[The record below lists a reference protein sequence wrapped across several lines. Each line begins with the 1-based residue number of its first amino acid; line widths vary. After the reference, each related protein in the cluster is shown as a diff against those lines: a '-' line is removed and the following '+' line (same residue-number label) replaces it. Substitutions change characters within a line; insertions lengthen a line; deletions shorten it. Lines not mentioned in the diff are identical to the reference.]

1 MLEKNETKRK
11 QYDEIRQQ
19 LELTMIQ
26 EDIKDQARQKL
37 EESNRD
43 EQEIEFNAEREEGI
57 AAVPLNTDLQET
69 MKEKFEEQSLKS
81 VAMSINSEQIPV
93 QEDSEQQSFEVQS
106 EFAREQLLEEGDQ
119 AVPDDN
125 VPTDK
130 SSQKS
135 KKVSNTPQASEKD
148 SPQPLLK
155 TKDYVAATLNAWNN
169 CPGIV
174 KKQLDK

>member
-1 MLEKNETKRK
+1 M
-11 QYDEIRQQ
+11 
-19 LELTMIQ
+19 
-26 EDIKDQARQKL
+26 
-37 EESNRD
+37 
-43 EQEIEFNAEREEGI
+43 
-57 AAVPLNTDLQET
+57 PLNTDLQET

-135 KKVSNTPQASEKD
+135 IKVSNPPQASEKD